1 MRARGAAHTGQPQ
14 GHSQQGHSQQGHPQP
29 GHPQPGAAKQAPSR
43 PDASAVLNRQPSPPV
58 RSDTSRRA
66 QSAAASASPPSG
78 QPAASQAG
86 VSVPADHKRLLVGK
100 EISLSG
106 EIRSCDTLV
115 VEGTVEAEL
124 NGTQILDIQQSGLF
138 KGSATVDTAEIA
150 GRFEGKLTVR
160 ERLHVHATGHIHGEI
175 KYKNLEI
182 DSGGRIGGTLMELSP
197 EEAETAHH
205 TAGVGNG
212 AAGSQAGG
220 GAASGAASG
229 GRRPARPPGTAPPPE
244 ARAAT
249 PTAPARRPAAP
260 SEPAGRDP
268 ADGAEHPIDPADRR
282 RAARGAALAGCKSQG
297 PERALA
303 RFYGEGAVRGSV
315 PSTLPQASPEAAT
328 GRAATGPVAPGP
340 AASDTAPDPRL
351 AARPDPAAPPP
362 EVDANPER
370 FLGASPAALGAE
382 LGRPALVR
390 AEGPARGLAVP
401 RPGVRAR
408 PRALPRHGRA
418 YRPPPGSPRSGRRQ
432 ATRHGRVSEGP
443 AAAPRGRGD
452 RVAAPIRDSRVAA

>member
-1 MRARGAAHTGQPQ
+1 MFNKRKNQAKRQGQANWQEPKVDPAAAPGAAGAEAPAGPSAGQPQ
-14 GHSQQGHSQQGHPQP
+14 NARAGASQGGQPPSHGQQGYAQQ

-58 RSDTSRRA
+58 RPDSSRRA
-66 QSAAASASPPSG
+66 QSAAANASTQSA
-78 QPAASQAG
+78 QPAASQARA
-86 VSVPADHKRLLVGK
+86 SEPADHKRLLVGK

-212 AAGSQAGG
+212 AAGSPAGGAAPG
-220 GAASGAASG
+220 GAASGDATSSG
-229 GRRPARPPGTAPPPE
+229 PSGDGAGTATGN
-244 ARAAT
+244 AGSYANGAG
-249 PTAPARRPAAP
+249 APA
-260 SEPAGRDP
+260 G
-268 ADGAEHPIDPADRR
+268 G
-282 RAARGAALAGCKSQG
+282 G
-297 PERALA
+297 
-303 RFYGEGAVRGSV
+303 F
-315 PSTLPQASPEAAT
+315 
-328 GRAATGPVAPGP
+328 
-340 AASDTAPDPRL
+340 
-351 AARPDPAAPPP
+351 
-362 EVDANPER
+362 
-370 FLGASPAALGAE
+370 
-382 LGRPALVR
+382 
-390 AEGPARGLAVP
+390 
-401 RPGVRAR
+401 
-408 PRALPRHGRA
+408 
-418 YRPPPGSPRSGRRQ
+418 
-432 ATRHGRVSEGP
+432 
-443 AAAPRGRGD
+443 
-452 RVAAPIRDSRVAA
+452 